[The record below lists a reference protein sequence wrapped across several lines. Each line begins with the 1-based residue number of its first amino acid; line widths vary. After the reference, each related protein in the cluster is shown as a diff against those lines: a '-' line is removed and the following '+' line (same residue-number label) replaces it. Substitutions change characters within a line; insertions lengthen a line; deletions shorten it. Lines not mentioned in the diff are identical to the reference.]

1 MLTGTAASSTCA
13 LCTCFSSRP
22 RPLHPQPVE
31 VDTHHLGIEIA
42 ARGNDTLNVPSPD
55 AGVVG
60 SGIGKSADC
69 TRGHLLFGEASSWI
83 DIEAGLAKS
92 GILRMPPDFCANAP
106 WPPSQSGSAVMA
118 ATAILH
124 ECLIIALRAV
134 GMAWTQLLSRSN
146 FQGKQ

>member
-69 TRGHLLFGEASSWI
+69 TLGHLLFGEASSWI

-92 GILRMPPDFCANAP
+92 GILRMPPISAP
-106 WPPSQSGSAVMA
+106 TLPGRPARAAVP
-118 ATAILH
+118 
-124 ECLIIALRAV
+124 
-134 GMAWTQLLSRSN
+134 
-146 FQGKQ
+146 